1 MTTAIV
7 VGAGPNGLAAAVTL
21 AERGVEVTVL
31 EAADSSAGGTR
42 SGEFTVPGLL
52 HDHCSA
58 VHPFA
63 AASPFLRGRD
73 LEKHGLTWRYA
84 PVDLAHPVD
93 GGAAGVLVRSVSE
106 TAAGLG
112 VDEQRWNRLY
122 GKLSARIDDAVEE
135 IFRPLPH
142 LPRHPITLARLGIPS
157 VASAALVARLWRT
170 EEAKALFGGACA
182 HSFQPLTAPLSAA
195 LGVMFVAVN
204 QRYGWP
210 VAQGGSRSITDALA
224 ALLISLGGRIETSV
238 KVASA
243 ADLPPAD
250 LTLFNLGPHAV
261 ARILGDRMPGRIQSA
276 YRRYSYGPGAFK
288 LDLAV
293 EGGIPWSNEDCRHA
307 GTVHVAGSFA
317 EMVAAER
324 DTNAGRMPARP
335 FIVLGQQYLA
345 DPARSRGDLHPI
357 YAYAHVPNGFTGDA
371 TDAILDQIERFAPGF
386 RDRIVATSA
395 IRTTDLAADNPNFV
409 GGDVMGGAATPTQL
423 LTRPRIAPDPYYTGV
438 PGMFI
443 CSAATPLGTG
453 THGMGGHNAALSAL
467 RRLEQP
473 GRRRFAMV
481 RRWTPQSSS
490 NAAVRSSIG

>member
-21 AERGVEVTVL
+21 AERGVDVTVL
-31 EAADSSAGGTR
+31 EAADSIAGGTR
-42 SGEFTVPGLL
+42 SGEYTVPGLL

-63 AASPFLRGRD
+63 AASPFLHGLD

-84 PVDLAHPVD
+84 PIDLAHPLD
-93 GGAAGVLVRSVSE
+93 GGSAGVLVRSVAQ
-106 TAAGLG
+106 TAAGFG

-122 GKLSARIDDAVEE
+122 GKISSNIDDIIGE
-135 IFRPLPH
+135 IFQPPAH
-142 LPRHPITLARLGIPS
+142 VPRHPISLARLGIPS
-157 VASAALVARLWRT
+157 LASAALLARLWRT

-182 HSFQPLTAPLSAA
+182 HSFRPLTRPTSAA
-195 LGVMFVAVN
+195 LGMMFVAVN

-210 VAQGGSRSITDALA
+210 VAQGGSQAITDALA
-224 ALLISLGGRIETSV
+224 SLLISLGGRIETGV
-238 KVASA
+238 RIESA

-261 ARILGDRMPGRIQSA
+261 ARILGDRMPNRVQRA

-293 EGGIPWSNEDCRHA
+293 EGGIPWTNEGCHRA

-317 EMVAAER
+317 DMVATER

-335 FIVLGQQYLA
+335 FIILGQQYLA
-345 DPARSRGDLHPI
+345 DPARSRGDLHPV
-357 YAYAHVPNGFTGDA
+357 YAYAHVPHGFTGDA
-371 TDAILDQIERFAPGF
+371 TSAIIDHIERFAPGF
-386 RDRIVATSA
+386 RDRIIATSVTS
-395 IRTTDLAADNPNFV
+395 TTDLAAANPNFV
-409 GGDVMGGAATPTQL
+409 GGDVIGGAASPPQL

-443 CSAATPLGTG
+443 CSASTPPGAG
-453 THGMGGHNAALSAL
+453 AHGMGGHNAALSAL

-473 GRRRFAMV
+473 GTRRFAKV